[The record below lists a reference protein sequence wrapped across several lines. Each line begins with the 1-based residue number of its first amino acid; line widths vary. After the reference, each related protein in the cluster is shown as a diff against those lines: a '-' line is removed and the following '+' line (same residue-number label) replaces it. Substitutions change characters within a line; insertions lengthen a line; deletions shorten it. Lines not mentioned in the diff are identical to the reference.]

1 MKNLIKKILREEIGY
16 HIVSIQYLGRKPLNE
31 GTNYEHIDDEIL
43 TFNSDKKNNSTS
55 EL

>member
-1 MKNLIKKILREEIGY
+1 MKNLIKKILKEEIEY

-43 TFNSDKKNNSTS
+43 KLIKHFLK
-55 EL
+55 LI